1 VARLVQTHDESGPR
15 RVTPDDDAVKPAQP
29 PLRGGRAGSLME
41 FAGDFAD
48 FSGKRL
54 APAMVLLV
62 LGTLIEGVG
71 LILLLPLLS
80 VVSGQSSGSATI
92 DAVTGALLAWVPAAS
107 PFWQLALLLGLFAVL
122 MAVRGII
129 IIARDMHLARLQVGF
144 VESRR
149 SDVIR
154 LLARARW
161 DVVSRLRHGRI
172 THVLGEDIQA
182 TGGAAQLLL
191 QCVILSALLVIQFAL
206 LLLLSPTLAAFAAA
220 LGLVA
225 LLTLRPAL
233 NRSRELG
240 TRYTATQLE
249 LTNSTHQFLG
259 GLKLAMSQN
268 LEQSYV
274 RAFEDTIGEAADH
287 QIAFARQRVLTQI
300 VLTSVVAGAAGLTI
314 LIGIGVIGTGPA
326 LLVAFLF
333 ILARMSGAAI
343 RVQASLQQIFHSLPA
358 YGKLKALAQE
368 LRSAGSGEA
377 QVATVERLPAPPAIS
392 FREAGYQHS
401 RAASDTDTPAGVN
414 GISLR
419 IDAGE
424 FLGITGPSGA
434 GKTTLIDLLVGLYT
448 PQEGDIAIGGEK
460 LGGAMLWRWR
470 ESISY
475 ISQDSFLFHDSIR
488 NNLLWARPG
497 ASEDE
502 LWAALETAAAA
513 GIVRNMTHGL
523 DTLVGERGT
532 LLSGGERQR
541 IALARALLRRPVLL
555 VLDEATNAIDARSEA
570 EILGRIADQQP
581 RPTIIMVAHREES
594 LRLCSRVVRVDG
606 GRLHAT

>member
-1 VARLVQTHDESGPR
+1 VTAATSRPR
-15 RVTPDDDAVKPAQP
+15 G
-29 PLRGGRAGSLME
+29 GGRAGSLLE
-41 FAGDFAD
+41 FARDFAD
-48 FSGKRL
+48 FAGKRL
-54 APAMVLLV
+54 PPAMVLLV
-62 LGTLIEGVG
+62 LGTFIEGVG

-80 VVSGQSSGSATI
+80 VVSGQGSGSATI
-92 DAVTGALLAWVPAAS
+92 DAVTGSLLAWVPGAS
-107 PFWQLALLLGLFAVL
+107 PFWQIALLLGLFALL
-122 MAVRGII
+122 MVARGVII
-129 IIARDMHLARLQVGF
+129 VARDLHLARLQVGF

-149 SDVIR
+149 SEIIR

-161 DVVSRLRHGRI
+161 NVVSRLRHGRI

-191 QCVILSALLVIQFAL
+191 QCVILCALLVVQFAL
-206 LLLLSPTLAAFAAA
+206 LILLSPTLAALGVA
-220 LGLVA
+220 LGVVGLV
-225 LLTLRPAL
+225 TLRPAL

-268 LEQSYV
+268 LEQTYV
-274 RAFEDTIGEAADH
+274 RAFEDTLDDAARQ

-300 VLTSVVAGAAGLTI
+300 IWSSAVAGAAGLSI
-314 LIGIGVIGTGPA
+314 LIGIGIMATAPA

-333 ILARMSGAAI
+333 ILARMSGEAI

-358 YGKLKALAQE
+358 YGKLKALTQE
-368 LRSAGSGEA
+368 LQAAGSGEGKP
-377 QVATVERLPAPPAIS
+377 ATVNRLPAAPTIEFRDVGYRHVPA
-392 FREAGYQHS
+392 A
-401 RAASDTDTPAGVN
+401 TDADAPAGV
-414 GISLR
+414 GGVTFR
-419 IDAGE
+419 IEAGE
-424 FLGITGPSGA
+424 FLGVTGPSGA
-434 GKTTLIDLLVGLYT
+434 GKTTLIDLVVGLYT
-448 PQEGDIAIGGEK
+448 PQEGEIAVGGEP
-460 LGGAMLWRWR
+460 LSGTMLWRWR

-488 NNLLWARPG
+488 NNLLWARPDAG
-497 ASEDE
+497 EPE

-513 GIVRNMTHGL
+513 EIVRNMAQGL

-541 IALARALLRRPVLL
+541 VALARALLRRPVLL
-555 VLDEATNAIDARSEA
+555 VLDEATNAIDAEAEA
-570 EILGRIADQQP
+570 EILGRIVRQEP

-594 LRLCSRVVRVDG
+594 LRLCTRVVRVSG
-606 GRLHAT
+606 GQLQVA